1 MIKWMKSLYGKMR
14 MSLYKRSLKDKVIFE
29 KGTVISTLTKF
40 EGHNRVAQ
48 NAKVINSEIGYGT
61 LITPDAD
68 ICNTKIGRY
77 SQICNVKIIRGQH
90 PINFVST
97 HAAFYSLKKQVGF
110 TYAKEQSFEEYKFAD
125 EEKRWSVI
133 IGNDVW
139 ITRECTVIEGVTIG
153 DGAVIL
159 PGAVV
164 NKDVPPYAVVGGVPA
179 KIVRYRFDED
189 TIEWLKS
196 LKWWDKDEEWLRKYA
211 PYFSDP
217 QKLREALKE
226 N

>member
-48 NAKVINSEIGYGT
+48 NGKIINSEIGYGT
-61 LITPDAD
+61 LIGPDAD

-77 SQICNVKIIRGQH
+77 SQIGNVKIIRGQH

-97 HAAFYSLKKQVGF
+97 HTAFYSLKKQAGF

-139 ITRECTVIEGVTIG
+139 LTRECTVIEGVTIG